1 MMHFFLFLGKVRPK
15 IQTLL
20 DSLTE
25 LSKLLYLPA
34 NLRSPKLVLRLHNQA
49 FLHAMILKE
58 VIVHPKSLTE
68 RKLYG
73 RYWHSITVHAAK
85 QSRIISL
92 KSTNTEE
99 EERHFN
105 TLQGVTKLTNRRPG
119 DIITPSLV
127 RLQAEQKLAESKS
140 ATSPVKMQESQISK
154 YYSTLPPFPN
164 TIIPNRYIIRNPKEY
179 QAHLES
185 ISDFIACGEG
195 EWWHQVLS
203 GVEFYDGPDEANNRP
218 QGPTLHHVRSST
230 LQLEEQHLKENWE
243 RCLSDD
249 NITIPHRIIRI
260 YNQRG
265 DCTRVMHTNFLDTE
279 NDDNS
284 LQIQEERENETA
296 EDSMTDFL
304 EMEDNENTVEVTGLE
319 EITTPE
325 VEDLLVECSDDENDD
340 EELQPLK
347 TSVSLS
353 PAVRES
359 TSRYNQDQNVNGS
372 EESERCSPETSQ
384 QSEKSLSHDRGDSPQ
399 QKEIITKLCKNV
411 ARIVGETDCIF
422 KLDSARQKMKKNP
435 ESEFYRNNYQNLLA
449 PVQTQILA
457 HHTALE
463 KQHKEWEK
471 QHYHDHNCSE
481 PSLEDL
487 KRDKEQ
493 YSRYKNL
500 VLCKEL
506 LKYWKVTV
514 HL

>member
-1 MMHFFLFLGKVRPK
+1 M
-15 IQTLL
+15 L
-20 DSLTE
+20 DSLPE

-34 NLRSPKLVLRLHNQA
+34 NLRPPKLVLRLHNQA

-58 VIVHPKSLTE
+58 VIGNHNSLTA
-68 RKLYG
+68 RNLYG

-119 DIITPSLV
+119 NIITPSLV
-127 RLQAEQKLAESKS
+127 RLQAEQKLAESRS

-154 YYSTLPPFPN
+154 YHSTLTPFPN
-164 TIIPNRYIIRNPKEY
+164 TVIPNRYIIRNLKEY

-195 EWWHQVLS
+195 EWWHQVLP

-260 YNQRG
+260 YNPRG

-347 TSVSLS
+347 TSDSWS
-353 PAVRES
+353 PAISES
-359 TSRYNQDQNVNGS
+359 TSKYNQDQNVNGS

-384 QSEKSLSHDRGDSPQ
+384 QSEKSL
-399 QKEIITKLCKNV
+399 
-411 ARIVGETDCIF
+411 RI
-422 KLDSARQKMKKNP
+422 
-435 ESEFYRNNYQNLLA
+435 Y
-449 PVQTQILA
+449 
-457 HHTALE
+457 
-463 KQHKEWEK
+463 
-471 QHYHDHNCSE
+471 
-481 PSLEDL
+481 
-487 KRDKEQ
+487 
-493 YSRYKNL
+493 
-500 VLCKEL
+500 
-506 LKYWKVTV
+506 
-514 HL
+514 

>member
-1 MMHFFLFLGKVRPK
+1 
-15 IQTLL
+15 
-20 DSLTE
+20 
-25 LSKLLYLPA
+25 
-34 NLRSPKLVLRLHNQA
+34 
-49 FLHAMILKE
+49 
-58 VIVHPKSLTE
+58 
-68 RKLYG
+68 
-73 RYWHSITVHAAK
+73 
-85 QSRIISL
+85 
-92 KSTNTEE
+92 
-99 EERHFN
+99 
-105 TLQGVTKLTNRRPG
+105 
-119 DIITPSLV
+119 
-127 RLQAEQKLAESKS
+127 
-140 ATSPVKMQESQISK
+140 MQESQISK
-154 YYSTLPPFPN
+154 YDSTLPPFPN

-218 QGPTLHHVRSST
+218 QGPTLHYFRSST

-265 DCTRVMHTNFLDTE
+265 DCTRVVQTNFLDTE

-304 EMEDNENTVEVTGLE
+304 EMEDDENTVEVTGLE

-353 PAVRES
+353 PAVSES

>member
-1 MMHFFLFLGKVRPK
+1 
-15 IQTLL
+15 
-20 DSLTE
+20 
-25 LSKLLYLPA
+25 
-34 NLRSPKLVLRLHNQA
+34 
-49 FLHAMILKE
+49 MILKE
-58 VIVHPKSLTE
+58 VIGNPNSLTA
-68 RKLYG
+68 RNLYG

-119 DIITPSLV
+119 NIITPSLV
-127 RLQAEQKLAESKS
+127 RLQAEQKLAESRS

-154 YYSTLPPFPN
+154 YHSTLTPFPN
-164 TIIPNRYIIRNPKEY
+164 TVIPNRYIIRNLKEY

-218 QGPTLHHVRSST
+218 QGPTLHHFRSST

-384 QSEKSLSHDRGDSPQ
+384 QSEKSL
-399 QKEIITKLCKNV
+399 
-411 ARIVGETDCIF
+411 RI
-422 KLDSARQKMKKNP
+422 
-435 ESEFYRNNYQNLLA
+435 Y
-449 PVQTQILA
+449 
-457 HHTALE
+457 
-463 KQHKEWEK
+463 
-471 QHYHDHNCSE
+471 
-481 PSLEDL
+481 
-487 KRDKEQ
+487 
-493 YSRYKNL
+493 
-500 VLCKEL
+500 
-506 LKYWKVTV
+506 
-514 HL
+514 

>member
-1 MMHFFLFLGKVRPK
+1 MPV
-15 IQTLL
+15 
-20 DSLTE
+20 
-25 LSKLLYLPA
+25 

-58 VIVHPKSLTE
+58 VIGSPKSLTE
-68 RKLYG
+68 GKLYG
-73 RYWHSITVHAAK
+73 RYWHSITVHAAG

-92 KSTNTEE
+92 TSTNTEE

-140 ATSPVKMQESQISK
+140 ATNPVKIQESQISK

-218 QGPTLHHVRSST
+218 RGPTLHHFRSST
-230 LQLEEQHLKENWE
+230 LQLEEQHLKENWQ

-260 YNQRG
+260 CNQRG
-265 DCTRVMHTNFLDTE
+265 DCTRVIHTNFLETE

-284 LQIQEERENETA
+284 LQVQEERENETA
-296 EDSMTDFL
+296 EDPMTHFL
-304 EMEDNENTVEVTGLE
+304 EMEDDENTVEVTGLE
-319 EITTPE
+319 EITMPE
-325 VEDLLVECSDDENDD
+325 AEGLLVECSDDENDD

-347 TSVSLS
+347 TSISLS
-353 PAVRES
+353 PVISES
-359 TSRYNQDQNVNGS
+359 SSRHNQDKNVTGS

-384 QSEKSLSHDRGDSPQ
+384 QSEKSLACDRGNSPQ

-411 ARIVGETDCIF
+411 ARIVGETDCVL
-422 KLDSARQKMKKNP
+422 KLDSARQKMKENP
-435 ESEFYRNNYQNLLA
+435 ASDFYHNNYQNLLA

-500 VLCKEL
+500 ILCKEL
-506 LKYWKVTV
+506 LKHWEITV